1 MSQLKARRKPVQV
14 VEESVKAP
22 TAPVRA
28 IAAAPP
34 GLNGSAPS
42 APEAPGGAAA
52 RGPSVFNAKCPSQI
66 ILERIADK
74 WTVLIIHKL
83 DKKTMRFG
91 ELKREIGGVS
101 QKMLTQTLRNLEHDK
116 LVERKVYPVVPPK
129 VEYSLTT
136 LGRTLLGPL
145 GSLCRWAQEHI
156 EDVME
161 MHERRK
167 KKG

>member
-1 MSQLKARRKPVQV
+1 MSQLKARKKPVALL
-14 VEESVKAP
+14 EDDVKFPARAP
-22 TAPVRA
+22 ASP
-28 IAAAPP
+28 
-34 GLNGSAPS
+34 N
-42 APEAPGGAAA
+42 GAASA
-52 RGPSVFNAKCPSQI
+52 VADETPSVFNARCPSQI

-129 VEYSLTT
+129 VEYSLTP

-161 MHERRK
+161 MHNRRRRK
-167 KKG
+167 AS

>member
-1 MSQLKARRKPVQV
+1 MSQLKARKKPLVT
-14 VEESVKAP
+14 VEEPVKAAP
-22 TAPVRA
+22 RSTPAATNGTAVSH
-28 IAAAPP
+28 
-34 GLNGSAPS
+34 GV
-42 APEAPGGAAA
+42 
-52 RGPSVFNAKCPSQI
+52 PSVFNERCPSQI

-129 VEYSLTT
+129 VEYSLTP
-136 LGRTLLGPL
+136 LGRTLLNPL
-145 GSLCRWAQEHI
+145 GALCRWAQEHI
-156 EDVME
+156 EDVIE
-161 MHERRK
+161 MDNRRRRK
-167 KKG
+167 PAAGRTG